1 MKTAKIIVEVAAA
14 DKDFTD
20 DMMQSIQSEI
30 LSTCRMMFK
39 DNGFVFD
46 IKDATAYPD
55 DGIWGYTIR
64 KQKEIVK

>member
-20 DMMQSIQSEI
+20 DTMKSIQSEI

-39 DNGFVFD
+39 DNGFIFD
-46 IKDATAYPD
+46 IKEEAACQNN
-55 DGIWGYTIR
+55 GFWGYAI
-64 KQKEIVK
+64 KKEKVVTE

>member
-20 DMMQSIQSEI
+20 EKFKSIQSEI

-46 IKDATAYPD
+46 IKEDAECPNN
-55 DGIWGYTIR
+55 GFWSCTI
-64 KQKEIVK
+64 KKETGK

>member
-14 DKDFTD
+14 DADFTKEKI
-20 DMMQSIQSEI
+20 QSIQSEI

-46 IKDATAYPD
+46 IKEAPADTQL
-55 DGIWGYTIR
+55 GLFTYT
-64 KQKEIVK
+64 KTMEKTK

>member
-30 LSTCRMMFK
+30 LSTCRMMFR

-46 IKDATAYPD
+46 IEEDKGLPD
-55 DGIWGYTIR
+55 DCFGR
-64 KQKEIVK
+64 LLSQKG